1 MATITVVGL
10 GPGSKDYLT
19 RAAEEAIT
27 QADVLIGG
35 RRQLEMFQATPA
47 EKYTITSDMESVF
60 NIIKSKAAGG
70 SKIVVL
76 ASGDPGFYGILS
88 SLKRGLP
95 DLDIRVIPGI
105 SSIQLACASLGITWD
120 DAFLTSCHGRDCA
133 ALASEVKNHKKV
145 IILTDPKRNPG
156 KLARIL
162 LEQGAGDR
170 PVFVACNLSYP
181 NEVIIKTTLGQLA
194 AVDQWQ
200 AGNCV
205 MVICDE

>member
-1 MATITVVGL
+1 
-10 GPGSKDYLT
+10 
-19 RAAEEAIT
+19 
-27 QADVLIGG
+27 
-35 RRQLEMFQATPA
+35 
-47 EKYTITSDMESVF
+47 
-60 NIIKSKAAGG
+60 
-70 SKIVVL
+70 
-76 ASGDPGFYGILS
+76 
-88 SLKRGLP
+88 LKRGLP

-181 NEVIIKTTLGQLA
+181 NELIIKTTLGQLA